1 MNTVKVYVKQNGV
14 YTEVTGAIA
23 ELTGGEMLDSQ
34 LDEARLIITNSPVEN
49 YPPLTE
55 FRIDFLRENTVYK
68 RIYMVSGEPKAQA
81 YVKPTSE

>member
-14 YTEVTGAIA
+14 YTEVTGSIA
-23 ELTGGEMLDSQ
+23 EFTGGEMLDSQ
-34 LDEARLIITNSPVEN
+34 LDDARLIITNSIVEN

-55 FRIDFLRENTVYK
+55 FRIDFLRNDVVYK

>member
-1 MNTVKVYVKQNGV
+1 MNTIKVYTKQNGV
-14 YTEVTGAIA
+14 YTEVTGSIA
-23 ELTGGEMLDSQ
+23 EFTGGEMLDSQ

>member
-1 MNTVKVYVKQNGV
+1 MNTIKVYTKQNGV
-14 YTEVTGAIA
+14 YTEVTGSIV
-23 ELTGGEMLDSQ
+23 ELTVGEMLDSQ
-34 LDEARLIITNSPVEN
+34 LDDARLIITNSIVEN

>member
-1 MNTVKVYVKQNGV
+1 MNTLKVYVKQNGV
-14 YTEVTGAIA
+14 YTEVTGSIA
-23 ELTGGEMLDSQ
+23 EFTGGEMLDSQ

-55 FRIDFLRENTVYK
+55 FRIDFLRENAVYK

-81 YVKPTSE
+81 YVKPSTE

>member
-1 MNTVKVYVKQNGV
+1 MNTIKVYTKQNGV
-14 YTEVTGAIA
+14 YTEVTGSIA
-23 ELTGGEMLDSQ
+23 EFTGGEMLDSQ
-34 LDEARLIITNSPVEN
+34 LDDARLIITNSPVEN

-81 YVKPTSE
+81 YVKPSTE